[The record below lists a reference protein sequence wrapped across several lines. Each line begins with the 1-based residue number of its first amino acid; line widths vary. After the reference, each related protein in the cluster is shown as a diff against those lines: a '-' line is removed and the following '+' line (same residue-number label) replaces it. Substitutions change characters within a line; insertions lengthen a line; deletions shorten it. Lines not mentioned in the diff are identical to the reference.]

1 MYGLNIRRWKLT
13 CKNKSSKIRTGQVS
27 LQNVELHQNSFKS
40 SIMRKFAHAELKKLF
55 QEIGT
60 AFFTKFMGLFRSEG
74 NRNMN
79 GSRVCAGFLPR
90 ESVRN
95 ARVFL
100 NCSMYYFSREGA

>member
-1 MYGLNIRRWKLT
+1 MKNIFQRKLALT
-13 CKNKSSKIRTGQVS
+13 
-27 LQNVELHQNSFKS
+27 
-40 SIMRKFAHAELKKLF
+40 ELKKLF

-60 AFFTKFMGLFRSEG
+60 AFFTKFMGLFRIEG
-74 NRNMN
+74 NSNMN

-95 ARVFL
+95 ARVFF

>member
-1 MYGLNIRRWKLT
+1 MYGLDIRRWKLT
-13 CKNKSSKIRTGQVS
+13 CEIKSSKIRTGQVS
-27 LQNVELHQNSFKS
+27 LQNLEFKQNSFEQV
-40 SIMRKFAHAELKKLF
+40 IMRMFTQAELKKLF
-55 QEIGT
+55 QEFGT
-60 AFFTKFMGLFRSEG
+60 AFFTKFMGLFCSEG
-74 NRNMN
+74 NKNMN

>member
-1 MYGLNIRRWKLT
+1 MYRLNIRRWWLT
-13 CKNKSSKIRTGQVS
+13 SKIKSSNIRTGLVS
-27 LQNVELHQNSFKS
+27 LQKVEVSNNGSTKVTLRETALTEL
-40 SIMRKFAHAELKKLF
+40 RKPF

-60 AFFTKFMGLFRSEG
+60 AFFTKFMGLFCSEG

-100 NCSMYYFSREGA
+100 N

>member
-1 MYGLNIRRWKLT
+1 MYGLNIRRWNLNRET
-13 CKNKSSKIRTGQVS
+13 KSSILRTGQVS
-27 LQNVELHQNSFKS
+27 LQNTHSSHIESFQSTKVQ
-40 SIMRKFAHAELKKLF
+40 AELKKPV
-55 QEIGT
+55 QAIGA
-60 AFFTKFMGLFRSEG
+60 AFFTKFMELFCSVG
-74 NRNMN
+74 NSNMN

>member
-1 MYGLNIRRWKLT
+1 MYGLKIRFWKLT
-13 CKNKSSKIRTGQVS
+13 CKTKSSTIRTGQVS
-27 LQNVELHQNSFKS
+27 LQNLQ
-40 SIMRKFAHAELKKLF
+40 SIRSTLKNIFAHSLVLTELKKPF

-60 AFFTKFMGLFRSEG
+60 AFFTKFMGLFCSEG

-79 GSRVCAGFLPR
+79 GSRVCADFLPR

-95 ARVFL
+95 ARVFF